1 MNLWRGESSRV
12 KGLGSA
18 EGGAQESSSPCNFK
32 LGGQRRL
39 AGRIT
44 SGQTLEEN
52 EGVNLGVIWGKSF
65 SGRVKNA
72 VLS

>member
-1 MNLWRGESSRV
+1 MNPWRGESSRV
-12 KGLGSA
+12 KGSGSA
-18 EGGAQESSSPCNFK
+18 EGGALESSSPCNFR

-52 EGVNLGVIWGKSF
+52 ESVNLEAIWGKSF
-65 SGRVKNA
+65 SGRGKTS

>member
-1 MNLWRGESSRV
+1 MNLWRGESSTV

-18 EGGAQESSSPCNFK
+18 EGGAQESSSLCNFR

-52 EGVNLGVIWGKSF
+52 EAVNLEAIWGKSF
-65 SGRVKNA
+65 SGRGKNS